1 MVSQAERRAA
11 TIHGVEDAARKL
23 FASRGFADTTIDDI
37 AARAGVAKGAVY
49 HHFSSKEEIFTRVLE
64 SIQAELAA
72 AQIPPP
78 SAKPRDPL
86 DMISAGVL
94 RYLLAISEP
103 DIRRILLIDGPAI
116 VGWQKWRDID
126 MRHFGALT
134 KAALAGALGEK
145 VPPREIEPLAHLLMG
160 AIMEAALMCAT
171 AEHPKKLAKELSAG
185 IRALLGGLESR
196 RRIQ

>member
-1 MVSQAERRAA
+1 MVSQAERRAG
-11 TIHGVEDAARKL
+11 TVRGIEDAARKL
-23 FASRGFADTTIDDI
+23 FAVHGFTETTIDDI

-64 SIQAELAA
+64 SIQAELSA
-72 AQIPPP
+72 AQIPAP

-103 DIRRILLIDGPAI
+103 GIKRILLIDGPA
-116 VGWQKWRDID
+116 VLGWQKWREMDA
-126 MRHFGALT
+126 RYFGALT
-134 KAALAGALGEK
+134 RAALAMALGDA
-145 VPPREIEPLAHLLMG
+145 VPPREVEPLAHLLMG
-160 AIMEAALMCAT
+160 AIMEAALVCAT

-185 IRALLGGLESR
+185 IRALLGGLVSAR
-196 RRIQ
+196 GAQ

>member
-11 TIHGVEDAARKL
+11 TIRSIEDAARKL

-64 SIQAELAA
+64 SIQAELSA
-72 AQIPPP
+72 AQIPAP

-86 DMISAGVL
+86 EMISAGVL

-103 DIRRILLIDGPAI
+103 DIKRILLIDGPAI

-126 MRHFGALT
+126 MRYFGALT
-134 KAALAGALGEK
+134 KAGLAGVLGDT
-145 VPPREIEPLAHLLMG
+145 VPAREIEPLTHLLMG
-160 AIMEAALMCAT
+160 AIMEAALVCAT
-171 AEHPKKLAKELSAG
+171 AESPRKAAKELSTG
-185 IRALLGGLESR
+185 IKALLSGLVR
-196 RRIQ
+196 PVQ

>member
-1 MVSQAERRAA
+1 MVSQAERRAG
-11 TIHGVEDAARKL
+11 TVRGIEDAARKL
-23 FASRGFADTTIDDI
+23 FAVRGFTETTIDDI

-64 SIQAELAA
+64 SIQAELSA
-72 AQIPPP
+72 AQIPAP

-103 DIRRILLIDGPAI
+103 GIKRILLIDGPS
-116 VGWQKWRDID
+116 VLGWQKWREMDA
-126 MRHFGALT
+126 RYFGALT
-134 KAALAGALGEK
+134 RAALAMALGDA
-145 VPPREIEPLAHLLMG
+145 VPPREVEPLAHLLMG
-160 AIMEAALMCAT
+160 AIMEAALVCAT

-185 IRALLGGLESR
+185 IRALLGGLVSAR
-196 RRIQ
+196 GAQ

>member
-11 TIHGVEDAARKL
+11 TIRSIEDAARKL

-64 SIQAELAA
+64 SIQAELSA
-72 AQIPPP
+72 AQIPAP

-86 DMISAGVL
+86 EMISAGVL

-103 DIRRILLIDGPAI
+103 DIKRILLIDGPAI

-126 MRHFGALT
+126 MRYFGALT
-134 KAALAGALGEK
+134 KAGLAGVLGDT
-145 VPPREIEPLAHLLMG
+145 VPTREIEPLAHLLMG
-160 AIMEAALMCAT
+160 AIMEAALVCAT
-171 AEHPKKLAKELSAG
+171 AENPKKAAKELSTG
-185 IRALLGGLESR
+185 IKALLSGLVR
-196 RRIQ
+196 PVQ

>member
-1 MVSQAERRAA
+1 MVSQAERRAG
-11 TIHGVEDAARKL
+11 TVRGIEDAARKL
-23 FASRGFADTTIDDI
+23 FAVRGFTETTIDDI

-64 SIQAELAA
+64 SIQAELSA
-72 AQIPPP
+72 AQIPAP

-103 DIRRILLIDGPAI
+103 GIKRILLIDGPA
-116 VGWQKWRDID
+116 VLGWQKWREMDA
-126 MRHFGALT
+126 RYFGALT
-134 KAALAGALGEK
+134 RAALAMALGDA
-145 VPPREIEPLAHLLMG
+145 VPPREVEPLAHLLMG
-160 AIMEAALMCAT
+160 AIMEAALVCAT

-185 IRALLGGLESR
+185 IRALLGGLVSAR
-196 RRIQ
+196 GAQ